1 MDGPTIIILGGS
13 SSDELIERGL
23 KFVLKLFFDKITFK
37 FIFYFYFFY
46 FYLKKFFFLTFSTS
60 FF

>member
-1 MDGPTIIILGGS
+1 MDGPTIIILGGN

-37 FIFYFYFFY
+37 FFFIYFFL
-46 FYLKKFFFLTFSTS
+46 FLFF
-60 FF
+60 